1 MSPLCGRA
9 QCNSRFL
16 FMKMSLTSP
25 ACAKSFVALSVI
37 SAATAHADSVSDQ
50 SAILSPLV
58 ITATLTPVS
67 VADSLSS
74 VTVIDREEI
83 IAQQAQEIS
92 ELLAAQP
99 GVDISSNGGYGKTTS
114 IYMRGASSEST
125 KFLLDGIPLYSA
137 TSGGAPFENIPTSLI
152 DRLEIV
158 RGPKATLYGADAAGG
173 VIQAFLP
180 QAGDEKQLD
189 ISLGGGS
196 FGTTTVDAT
205 LSGASDKSQYLL
217 SVGTLKTDGDV
228 VKKGQEEQG
237 YDNDNILLN
246 LGHDFS
252 NGARVSGLVMNS
264 EGRNHYVGD
273 ENDYQVQVI
282 GLGVSLPITEQW
294 DTEIKLSQSRNES
307 TTLSS
312 GDTYDTK
319 TQTARWSNTLWA
331 GNHEYVVGAE
341 TSADSID
348 VTKYQAP
355 DRNNNAVFAQS
366 QFDFGAT
373 SLQLNIRQDHN
384 SAYGDSTTGGV
395 AVGYRLDD
403 VHTLRTSYG
412 KAFEAPTFNDLY
424 YPSSGDPTLK
434 ATKSE
439 TVEVGIRADYSRFYW
454 DAAVFD
460 ASYGDMVIWSNYT
473 GAWAAYNV
481 DSNVQGVELASG
493 VTLDQWQLRAAFTW
507 LDAKDNDTGFQLPKR
522 AQRSARLSADR
533 LFEKGRVGM
542 TLLGADGR
550 ASTLGSDETLPGYV
564 TMNLRGSYDF
574 ATDWS
579 AELSVKNALDKEY
592 QTAKGYFNPGRGVF
606 LTFNYSVF

>member
-16 FMKMSLTSP
+16 FMNILCASP
-25 ACAKSFVALSVI
+25 AFTTSFVALSVI
-37 SAATAHADSVSDQ
+37 STGAVHANSVSDQ
-50 SAILSPLV
+50 STLLSPLV

-67 VADSLSS
+67 VSDSLSS

-83 IAQQAQEIS
+83 IAQQAQEMS

-99 GVDISSNGGYGKTTS
+99 GVDVSSNGGYGKTTS
-114 IYMRGASSEST
+114 VYMRGASSEST

-180 QAGDEKQLD
+180 QAGDEAKMNV
-189 ISLGGGS
+189 SAGGGS
-196 FGTTTVDAT
+196 FGTKTIDAT
-205 LSGASDKSQYLL
+205 VSGAQGNTQYLL
-217 SVGTLKTDGDV
+217 SAGTFETDGDI
-228 VKKGQEEQG
+228 VKKDEDSQG
-237 YDNDNILLN
+237 YDNENWLLN
-246 LGHDFS
+246 VGQKFD
-252 NGARVSGLVMNS
+252 GGVRVSGLIMNS
-264 EGRNHYVGD
+264 NGRNHYVGD

-282 GLGVSLPITEQW
+282 GLGVSLPITDQW
-294 DTEIKLSQSRNES
+294 DTELKLSQSRNES
-307 TTLSS
+307 TTVSS

-331 GNHEYVVGAE
+331 GDHEYVVGAE
-341 TSADSID
+341 TSEDSID

-355 DRNNNAVFAQS
+355 NRNNNAVFAQS

-373 SLQLNIRQDHN
+373 SLQLNLRQDHN

-439 TVEVGIRADYSRFYW
+439 TVEVGIRADYNHFYW

-481 DSNVQGVELASG
+481 DSSVQGVELASG

-550 ASTLGSDETLPGYV
+550 ATTLGSDETLSGYV
-564 TMNLRGSYDF
+564 TMNLRASYDF
-574 ATDWS
+574 ATDWN
-579 AELSVKNALDKEY
+579 AELSVKNAFDKEY